1 MHYRHH
7 HYLFKWF
14 NINFMKANNGKSH
27 LLALCREPSTMSIDG
42 WFIELNIREVLLG
55 LTIDRNLRFDD
66 HVNNLCR
73 KAKHLMLCHALHFS

>member
-1 MHYRHH
+1 
-7 HYLFKWF
+7 
-14 NINFMKANNGKSH
+14 MKANNGKSH

-42 WFIELNIREVLLG
+42 WFIESNIREVLLG

-73 KAKHLMLCHALHFS
+73 KAKHLMLCHALYFS